1 MATVLTLEAA
11 RSAKLTVL
19 DQPKKASQAVHDT
32 VTAMRA
38 NRRSGT
44 ANTKTRSELHKP
56 DKKPWRQKG
65 TGRARAGTPNSPIWC
80 GGAVIFGPKP
90 RDYSKKVNI
99 KVKKLALRA
108 VLSSR
113 IQAGDVIQVSDFSVG
128 DGKTKSFIKLLAA
141 TTDAPKVLI
150 VAGQFDDQ
158 TYLAARNYGAAQLTT
173 ASDVNVEQLVN
184 YNKIILTSDALPVLA
199 QRTAAAA

>member
-1 MATVLTLEAA
+1 MATVLTLDAA
-11 RSAKLTVL
+11 REAQLTVL

-38 NRRSGT
+38 NRRSGS
-44 ANTKTRSELHKP
+44 ANTKTRSELKKP

-65 TGRARAGTPNSPIWC
+65 TGRARAGTPNSPLWC

-90 RDYSKKVNI
+90 RDYSKKVNQ

-108 VLSSR
+108 ALSSR
-113 IQAGDVIQVSDFSVG
+113 IKAGDVIQVGEFAVG
-128 DGKTKSFIKLLAA
+128 DGKTKSFVKLLSS
-141 TTDAPKVLI
+141 TTESPKVLI
-150 VAGQFDDQ
+150 VAGQFDEK
-158 TYLAARNYGAAQLTT
+158 TYQAARNHGAAQLVT

-184 YNKIILTSDALPVLA
+184 YTKIIVTSDALPVLA
-199 QRTAAAA
+199 QRTAA

>member
-1 MATVLTLEAA
+1 MATVLTLESA
-11 RSAKLTVL
+11 RSAQLTVL

-38 NRRSGT
+38 NRRSGS
-44 ANTKTRSELHKP
+44 ANTKTRSELKKP

-90 RDYSKKVNI
+90 RDYSKKVNQ

-113 IQAGDVIQVSDFSVG
+113 IQAGDVIQVSDFSVA
-128 DGKTKSFIKLLAA
+128 DGKTKSFIKLLHS
-141 TTDAPKVLI
+141 TTEAPKVLV
-150 VAGQFDDQ
+150 VAAQFDEK
-158 TYLAARNYGAAQLTT
+158 TYLAARNHGGSQLVT

-184 YNKIILTSDALPVLA
+184 YAKIIITSDALPVLA
-199 QRTAAAA
+199 QRTAA

>member
-1 MATVLTLEAA
+1 MATVLTLDAA
-11 RSAKLTVL
+11 RSAQLTVL
-19 DQPKKASQAVHDT
+19 DKPQRASQAVHDT

-38 NRRSGT
+38 NRRSGS

-90 RDYSKKVNI
+90 RDYSKKVNQ

-113 IQAGDVIQVSDFSVG
+113 IQAGDVIQVADFSVA
-128 DGKTKSFIKLLAA
+128 DGKTSSFLKLLGS
-141 TTDAPKVLI
+141 TTDAAKVLI
-150 VAGQFDDQ
+150 VAAQFDEK
-158 TYLAARNYGAAQLTT
+158 TYLAARNHRGAQLQT
-173 ASDVNVEQLVN
+173 ACDVNVEQLVN
-184 YNKIILTSDALPVLA
+184 YAKIILTSDALPVLA
-199 QRTAAAA
+199 QRTAV

>member
-11 RSAKLTVL
+11 RSAQLTVL

>member
-11 RSAKLTVL
+11 RSAQLTVL
-19 DQPKKASQAVHDT
+19 DHPKKASQAVHDT

-38 NRRSGT
+38 NRRSGS

-90 RDYSKKVNI
+90 RDYSKKVNK
-99 KVKKLALRA
+99 KVKQLALRA

-113 IQAGDVIQVSDFSVG
+113 IQAGDVIHVTDFTVA
-128 DGKTKSFIKLLAA
+128 DGKTSSFIKLLGA
-141 TTDAPKVLI
+141 TTDASKVLLS
-150 VAGQFDDQ
+150 AGQFDEK
-158 TYLAARNYGAAQLTT
+158 TYLSARNHGATQLTT

-184 YNKIILTSDALPVLA
+184 YRKIILTSDALPVLA
-199 QRTAAAA
+199 QRTAA

>member
-1 MATVLTLEAA
+1 MATVLTLDAA
-11 RSAKLTVL
+11 KSAHLTVL

-44 ANTKTRSELHKP
+44 ANTKTRSELKKP

-65 TGRARAGTPNSPIWC
+65 TGRARAGTPNSPLWC

-90 RDYSKKVNI
+90 RSYAKKVNV

-108 VLSSR
+108 VISSR
-113 IQAGDVIQVSDFSVG
+113 IQAGEVLTVPEFSVA
-128 DGKTKSFIKLLAA
+128 DGKTKSFLKLLSTLTEAS
-141 TTDAPKVLI
+141 KVLI
-150 VAGQFDDQ
+150 IAAQFDEV
-158 TYLAARNYGAAQLTT
+158 TLRAARNHGHAQLAT
-173 ASDVNVEQLVN
+173 AKDVNVEQLAN
-184 YNKIILTSDALPVLA
+184 YRQIIITSDALPVIA
-199 QRTAAAA
+199 QRTAA

>member
-11 RSAKLTVL
+11 KSANLNVL

-38 NRRSGT
+38 NRRSGS
-44 ANTKTRSELHKP
+44 ANTKTRSELKKP

-65 TGRARAGTPNSPIWC
+65 TGRARSGTVNSPLWC

-90 RDYSKKVNI
+90 RSYAKKVNQ

-113 IQAGDVIQVSDFSVG
+113 IQSGDVIQIDEFSVA
-128 DGKTKSFIKLLAA
+128 DGKTKSFVQLLDSL
-141 TTDAPKVLI
+141 TDSGKVLI
-150 VAGQFDDQ
+150 VGAAFDEK
-158 TYLAARNYGAAQLTT
+158 TYRASYNYGAAQLVT
-173 ASDVNVEQLVN
+173 AKDVNVEQLADHHT
-184 YNKIILTSDALPVLA
+184 IILTSDALPVLA
-199 QRTAAAA
+199 QRTAA